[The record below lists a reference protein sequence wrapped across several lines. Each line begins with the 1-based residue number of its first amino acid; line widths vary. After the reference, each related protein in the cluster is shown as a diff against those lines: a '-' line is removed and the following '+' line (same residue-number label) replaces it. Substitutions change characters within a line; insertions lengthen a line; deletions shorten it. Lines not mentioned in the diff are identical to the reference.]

1 MNCFATERIKVS
13 TDTCAIQGTVRW
25 APLKSIWT
33 LFLLGLT
40 LIAAPAYASWSAF
53 LLFLGTSAVTLCLGH
68 SLGMHRLLIHR
79 SFETYRPIEY
89 LFVYLGTLVGMA
101 GPIGMI
107 KTHELRDWAQRQRSC
122 HDLFG
127 HRRSFFWDA
136 WWQMHCQVKL
146 ENPPALHLESRVAND
161 RFYHFL
167 ERTWML
173 QQLPWALL
181 FFSLGG
187 ISWVVWGIAV
197 RVTVSLTGH
206 WMVGHF
212 AHRGG
217 HQGWR
222 VDGAA
227 VQGFN
232 IKWLGLITFGECWHA
247 NHHAFPGSAKLG
259 IEARQSDPGWW
270 VLSVMRRLGLAWN
283 IIEPHH
289 LSERPALHRV
299 PDNQHALKGASLPK
313 QENPN
318 CFSLPTE

>member
-1 MNCFATERIKVS
+1 MNCFPTERVKV
-13 TDTCAIQGTVRW
+13 TPDTCASLGVVQW
-25 APLKSIWT
+25 APLKSTWT
-33 LFLLGLT
+33 LSMLGLT
-40 LIAAPAYASWSAF
+40 LLVAPLYASWSAV

-89 LFVYLGTLVGMA
+89 LFIYLGTLVGMA

-107 KTHELRDWAQRQRSC
+107 RTHELRDWAQRQSEC

-127 HRRSFFWDA
+127 HRRSFIKDA
-136 WWQMHCQVKL
+136 WWQMHCEVKL
-146 ENPPALHLESRVAND
+146 KRPPDLHLEDRVQQD
-161 RFYHFL
+161 RFYLFL
-167 ERTWML
+167 ESTWLL

-181 FFSLGG
+181 FFYLGG
-187 ISWVVWGIAV
+187 TSWVVWGIAV

-232 IKWLGLITFGECWHA
+232 IKWLGLLTFGECWHA

-270 VLSVMRRLGLAWN
+270 VLTVMRRAGLAWN
-283 IIEPHH
+283 IIEPQH
-289 LSERPALHRV
+289 LPLRPTLERVSSPN
-299 PDNQHALKGASLPK
+299 PDSRQTLKRRMI
-313 QENPN
+313 
-318 CFSLPTE
+318 